1 MKATI
6 FTAATG
12 QVLRVATV
20 PVGMATVQLQEGE
33 DWIEGD
39 YPDDQFY
46 IDGFT
51 PVAMPPR
58 PSEHHEFNYATKQ
71 WEDPR
76 TLADLKAAKNDAI
89 DRARAAA
96 NGTTFTFQGRAIAV
110 DALSKADIM
119 GAHGDWLTGQAP
131 AGWPG
136 GWKSKD
142 KGPAGE
148 PLYVA
153 IPDLATWLEFYRAMV
168 AQGTANFNHSQALK
182 AQLAAAQTPAEVAAI
197 PDW

>member
-1 MKATI
+1 MQCTI
-6 FTAATG
+6 FNANSG
-12 QVLRVATV
+12 QILRTV
-20 PVGMATVQLQEGE
+20 TLPAGFSNLQLQPGE
-33 DWIEGD
+33 DWIDG
-39 YPDDQFY
+39 YFPDDQFY
-46 IDGFT
+46 IQNFAAVPIPD
-51 PVAMPPR
+51 R
-58 PSEHHEFNYATKQ
+58 PSKRHAFNYANKQ

-76 TLADLKAAKNDAI
+76 TLDDLKAEKNDAI
-89 DRARAAA
+89 DRARAIA

-182 AQLAAAQTPAEVAAI
+182 AQLAAAQTPAEVAAV